1 VQNLILLVEDDPD
14 HILLIERA
22 LRKVRLANPIR
33 VMRDGEEAR
42 DYLSGAGTFADRD
55 AYPLPM
61 LVLLDL
67 KLPRLSGLELLRWI
81 RAQQEISKLSVA
93 VLTSSKDSED
103 LSAAFELGIDF
114 YLIKPA
120 AFDTVLDLMMVIDL
134 PWAFQEN

>member
-42 DYLSGAGTFADRD
+42 DYLSGAGAFADRD